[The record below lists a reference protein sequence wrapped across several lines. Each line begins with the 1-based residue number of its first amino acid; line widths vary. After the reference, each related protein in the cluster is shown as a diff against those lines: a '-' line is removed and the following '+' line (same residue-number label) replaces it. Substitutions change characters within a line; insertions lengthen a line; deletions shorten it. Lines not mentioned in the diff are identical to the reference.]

1 VETDMMIS
9 DKERGV
15 AALSLIDKMVAP
27 QPAFIG
33 GRAKALYTAE
43 AKRAEYIKRCATA
56 WAKVAGVD
64 QEQFWT
70 RSVPQAL
77 HDAFETASAIVAA
90 EAFLKRFGWKVE
102 RPTQ

>member
-1 VETDMMIS
+1 MIS

-15 AALSLIDKMVAP
+15 AALSTIDKMVAP
-27 QPAFIG
+27 RPAFIG
-33 GRAKALYTAE
+33 SGAKAFYAAE
-43 AKRAEYIKRCATA
+43 AKRSEYIKRCATE

-70 RSVPQAL
+70 RSMPQAL
-77 HDAFETASAIVAA
+77 HDMLDAFEVSSAIVAA

-102 RPTQ
+102 RPTR